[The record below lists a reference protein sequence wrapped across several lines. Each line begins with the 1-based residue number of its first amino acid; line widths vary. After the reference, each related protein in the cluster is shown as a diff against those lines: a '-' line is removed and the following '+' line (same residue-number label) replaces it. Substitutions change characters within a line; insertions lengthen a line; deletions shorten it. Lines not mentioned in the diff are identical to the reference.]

1 MASQHNPIHVIWTPT
16 AELSY
21 SLALEE
27 IYKRWT
33 ITEVINFMEL
43 VDDFVKKLAAGI
55 IQGKISKK
63 TNLRSFVIS
72 KQTTL
77 YFDYFEAPKR
87 IELLLF
93 WNNRKDPKT
102 LKKIL
107 QSR

>member
-1 MASQHNPIHVIWTPT
+1 MASQDNPIHVIWTST

-21 SLALEE
+21 SLALED

-63 TNLRSFVIS
+63 TNLR
-72 KQTTL
+72 
-77 YFDYFEAPKR
+77 
-87 IELLLF
+87 
-93 WNNRKDPKT
+93 
-102 LKKIL
+102 
-107 QSR
+107 

>member
-1 MASQHNPIHVIWTPT
+1 MVSQDNLIHVIWTPT

-21 SLALEE
+21 SLALED

-77 YFDYFEAPKR
+77 YFDYFEVPKR

-107 QSR
+107 QNR